1 MLFLN
6 IGDGY
11 SSGCCTGSKYFTA
24 NTDPFFQGA
33 APLVEHPDSRPGS
46 FINQLSQVWKANVI
60 TFARHRTTIEE
71 ILHLKNQT
79 IELIKAQNA
88 QTIVFFGIPNLYSQI
103 LNDEYLVLDG
113 HDISNDLLDEELYA
127 NLCQTKE
134 DQDITNKIQEIETF
148 IQEISKIV
156 YKVIIYRTT
165 CDSIE
170 LSNLPSNVINTD
182 LNIVDKLLE
191 NYKPYRRG
199 YFDTRAYGSLKKE
212 FIHLL

>member
-46 FINQLSQVWKANVI
+46 FINQLAEVWKANVI

-71 ILHLKNQT
+71 ILHLKDQT
-79 IELIKAQNA
+79 IELIKGQNA

-113 HDISNDLLDEELYA
+113 YDISNDLLDEELYV

-134 DQDITNKIQEIETF
+134 DQDITNKIQEIKTF

-191 NYKPYRRG
+191 NYKPHRRG
-199 YFDTRAYGSLKKE
+199 YFDTRAYRSLKKE